1 MPVLGEGREK
11 KLWKQMDNVVAGLT
25 MINTK
30 LHSRVQYMNMRAKEL
45 FDACVKA
52 QMEGDKERAATYAS
66 ELGQMRK
73 TLNNVIR
80 SQLTLEAV
88 INRLTTVRDFKE
100 LRDALAPV
108 TRLVKIV
115 GRDVHGVV
123 PELGLSIRGVQ
134 ESLEDA
140 SMELGYIGETVM
152 PHYESSDSDVK
163 KILEEASEVAARR
176 TKEAVPDIIR

>member
-1 MPVLGEGREK
+1 MPVLGGGREK
-11 KLWKQMDNVVAGLT
+11 KIWKQMDSVVTGLMT
-25 MINTK
+25 INTK
-30 LHSRVQYMNMRAKEL
+30 LNNRVQYMNMRAKEI

-66 ELGQMRK
+66 ELSQMRK

-88 INRLTTVRDFKE
+88 INRLTTVKDFKE

-108 TRLVKIV
+108 TKLVKMV

-123 PELGLSIRGVQ
+123 PELGLSIRGIQ

-140 SMELGYIGETVM
+140 SMELGHVSETVM
-152 PHYESSDSDVK
+152 PPYESSDSDVK
-163 KILEEASEVAARR
+163 KILEEAAEVAARR
-176 TKEAVPDIIR
+176 TKEAIPDIIR

>member
-1 MPVLGEGREK
+1 MPILGEGRGK
-11 KLWKQMDNVVAGLT
+11 KVWRQMENVVTGLT
-25 MINTK
+25 LINSK
-30 LHSRVQYMNMRAKEL
+30 LSNRVQYMNFRAKEI

-66 ELGQMRK
+66 ELSQMRK
-73 TLNNVIR
+73 TLNSIIR
-80 SQLTLEAV
+80 SQLTIEAV

-108 TRLVKIV
+108 TRLVKII
-115 GRDVHGVV
+115 GKDVHGVV

-140 SMELGYIGETVM
+140 SMELGYVSESFM
-152 PHYESSDSDVK
+152 PPYEATDSDVK